1 MRQFG
6 PLSEA
11 DLNFSSGI
19 NVVVGDNDAG
29 KSQLLRLLYACTAV
43 VSSKSA
49 RSRDVST
56 KASQRTAIA
65 SKLVGVF
72 KPDFL
77 GRLVTRARRRSRAE
91 VLLAFEGIDE
101 PVAFDFA
108 SNARSEVQ
116 VKAFPRVG
124 LDETPVF
131 LPSHELLAIVPG
143 LAALYDGYDVSFDE
157 TWRDTAELLA
167 RPAIKEA
174 PRAEAENIVAP
185 IRKLLGGSIEDG
197 GDGHFVLK
205 RDDGVNYEGPLVSEG
220 LRKLGMI
227 SVLVANGTLRGQGY
241 LFWDEPEANLNPTS
255 IGVLALA
262 LAGLASRGTQVFLAT
277 HSLFLL
283 RELQMLDE
291 AGDADIRFIGMG
303 RSDSSEVSVQ
313 DVDDINDLDVI
324 TALEAEIEQ
333 SVRYLRG

>member
-1 MRQFG
+1 MVYGWSDGPDAQENERGPGAGGGLGGIVRAGSVAAVDGCERLRRRGRPGGECRLVDMATHPLRRLEVRRFG

-197 GDGHFVLK
+197 GTD
-205 RDDGVNYEGPLVSEG
+205 
-220 LRKLGMI
+220 I
-227 SVLVANGTLRGQGY
+227 SCSNGTM
-241 LFWDEPEANLNPTS
+241 A
-255 IGVLALA
+255 
-262 LAGLASRGTQVFLAT
+262 
-277 HSLFLL
+277 
-283 RELQMLDE
+283 
-291 AGDADIRFIGMG
+291 
-303 RSDSSEVSVQ
+303 
-313 DVDDINDLDVI
+313 
-324 TALEAEIEQ
+324 
-333 SVRYLRG
+333 